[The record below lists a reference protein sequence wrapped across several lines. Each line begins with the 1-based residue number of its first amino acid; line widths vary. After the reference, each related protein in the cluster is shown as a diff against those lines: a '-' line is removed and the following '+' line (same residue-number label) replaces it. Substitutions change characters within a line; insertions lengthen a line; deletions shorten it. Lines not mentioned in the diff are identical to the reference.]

1 MKKDVIGTYARE
13 EEAVVAIK
21 ALVAKGYSP
30 SDISIVAKD
39 DEKLDQISDETHV
52 KEEKVVHDDEV
63 DSATYGT
70 IAGFLTGIG
79 GAIAVPGLGVPGVGP
94 LLAAGPFASMF
105 DVGEEDDMK
114 EIFLKVDISE
124 EDAERYVQDLEDGKI
139 IVMAERNSDLRGT
152 L

>member
-13 EEAVVAIK
+13 EDALIAIK
-21 ALVAKGYSP
+21 NLVGKGYSP

-39 DEKLDQISDETHV
+39 DELLDDITNKTHV
-52 KEEKVVHDDEV
+52 NEEKVTDDDV

-105 DVGEEDDMK
+105 DDGDDNMR
-114 EIFLKVDISE
+114 EVLLRMDVSE
-124 EDAERYVQDLEDGKI
+124 ADAERYMQDLEDGKI
-139 IVMAERNSDLRGT
+139 IVMVERK
-152 L
+152 

>member
-1 MKKDVIGTYARE
+1 MKKDIIGTYDRE
-13 EEAVVAIK
+13 APALEAIK
-21 ALVAKGYSP
+21 ELVAKGYSP

-39 DEKLDQISDETHV
+39 EEVLDDITNKTHV
-52 KEEKVVHDDEV
+52 NEERVDDDDV

-105 DVGEEDDMK
+105 DDGDEGMK
-114 EIFLKVDISE
+114 EVLLKMDVSE
-124 EDAERYVQDLEDGKI
+124 ADAERYMQDLEDGKI
-139 IVMAERNSDLRGT
+139 IVMAERKSL
-152 L
+152 

>member
-1 MKKDVIGTYARE
+1 MKKDIIGTYDRE
-13 EEAVVAIK
+13 APALEAIK
-21 ALVAKGYSP
+21 ELVAKGYSP

-39 DEKLDQISDETHV
+39 EEVLDDISNKTHV
-52 KEEKVVHDDEV
+52 NEERVKDDDV

-105 DVGEEDDMK
+105 DDGDEGMK
-114 EIFLKVDISE
+114 EVLLKMDVSE
-124 EDAERYVQDLEDGKI
+124 ADAERYMQDLEDGKI
-139 IVMAERNSDLRGT
+139 IVMAERK
-152 L
+152 